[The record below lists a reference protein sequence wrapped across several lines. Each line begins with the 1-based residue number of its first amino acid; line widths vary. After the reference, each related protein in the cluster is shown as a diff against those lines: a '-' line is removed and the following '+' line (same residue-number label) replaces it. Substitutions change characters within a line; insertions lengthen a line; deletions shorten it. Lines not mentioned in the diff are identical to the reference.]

1 MFINDQDNHN
11 IRNVHI
17 LNPEE
22 KALAKAFIQGA
33 VYGWL
38 NRHAKGDEFSVRIL
52 FGGDNTDWEGTPL
65 QQIWDSHK
73 ANGKTNDE
81 AHEQSAK
88 DVGWLL
94 KSVLAEDTTRKFN
107 KIEGFTNTY
116 CWID

>member
-1 MFINDQDNHN
+1 MFINNQDNHN
-11 IRNVHI
+11 IRDIRI
-17 LNPEE
+17 LNQEE

-38 NRHAKGDEFSVRIL
+38 NCHSKGDESSVRIL

-65 QQIWDSHK
+65 QPIWDNHK

-81 AHEQSAK
+81 AYEQSAK

-94 KSVLAEDTTRKFN
+94 KSVLAGDKTRKFK
-107 KIEGFTNTY
+107 KIERFTNTY